1 MFLDE
6 SNSSTIYQYL
16 RNPLYI
22 LVVLFLSIVLIPT
35 VFLSVVWKPFITF
48 ITKQDESL
56 GIVLHLQ

>member
-48 ITKQDESL
+48 ITKEDESL